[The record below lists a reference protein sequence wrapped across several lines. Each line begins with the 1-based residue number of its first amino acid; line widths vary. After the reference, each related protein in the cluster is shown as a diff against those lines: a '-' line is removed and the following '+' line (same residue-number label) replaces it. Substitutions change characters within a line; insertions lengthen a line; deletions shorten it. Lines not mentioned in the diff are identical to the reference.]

1 MDTVKVES
9 FQNLRQIV
17 STRSHSWLVDEPP
30 MDGDGLGPNPYE
42 LLLGSLAACTCITLA
57 LYCRHKKIALEKV
70 TAS

>member
-17 STRSHSWLVDEPP
+17 STASHSWLVDEPP

-42 LLLGSLAACTCITLA
+42 LLLAALGT
-57 LYCRHKKIALEKV
+57 
-70 TAS
+70 